1 MIEEQLRKK
10 NLFTW
15 ILFTWLL
22 TATIDIIFALVINYH
37 VPAAIIFRSIASGL
51 FGNVAFSK
59 GVAMIYYGL
68 FLHYFIAFTW
78 TIIFFIFYNKLIG
91 IVKFRIILVFLTGLI
106 IWIVMNLVVLPFSRI
121 PAQQFHALNVI
132 EDMAALIIAY
142 GLPITLIADKFYHN
156 QSLN

>member
-1 MIEEQLRKK
+1 MDEQLRKK
-10 NLFTW
+10 NLFRW

-22 TATIDIIFALVINYH
+22 TATVDILLALIINYH

-51 FGNVAFSK
+51 FGKAAFGRAS
-59 GVAMIYYGL
+59 AMIYYGL

-78 TIIFFIFYNKLIG
+78 TIIFFLFYNRLIG
-91 IVKFRIILVFLTGLI
+91 IVKFKVILVFLTGLI
-106 IWIVMNLVVLPFSRI
+106 IWIVMNLVVLPLSRI
-121 PAQQFHALNVI
+121 PAQQFHTLNVI

-142 GLPITLIADKFYHN
+142 GLPITLIANKFYHN

>member
-1 MIEEQLRKK
+1 MDEQLRKK
-10 NLFTW
+10 NLFNW

-22 TATIDIIFALVINYH
+22 TATVDILLALIINYH

-51 FGNVAFSK
+51 FGKAAFVKAS
-59 GVAMIYYGL
+59 AMIYYGL

-78 TIIFFIFYNKLIG
+78 TIIFFLFYNRLIG
-91 IVKFRIILVFLTGLI
+91 IVKFKIILVFLTGLI
-106 IWIVMNLVVLPFSRI
+106 IWIVMNLVVLPLSRI
-121 PAQQFHALNVI
+121 PAQQFHTLNVI

-142 GLPITLIADKFYHN
+142 GLPITLIANKFYHN